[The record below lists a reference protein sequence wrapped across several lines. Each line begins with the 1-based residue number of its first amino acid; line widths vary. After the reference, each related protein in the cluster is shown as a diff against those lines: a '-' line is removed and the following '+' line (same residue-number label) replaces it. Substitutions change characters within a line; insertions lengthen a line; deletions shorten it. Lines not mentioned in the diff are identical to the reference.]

1 MSFLSVEESQ
11 MSPAALLVIGV
22 VLIVLGWFVQSNIF
36 EWILNAIGIIIIII
50 GVVVV
55 IIAGVSAFSGRN
67 RSSGRF

>member
-1 MSFLSVEESQ
+1 